1 MICAFRYRFSAAHFY
16 HQTSWSFAQNQ
27 ETFGK
32 CFTEYGHGHDYIV
45 DVMVENQS
53 SEIEVIDQALKD
65 VVSKIDHQ
73 HLNFVFA
80 EFKERVPTT
89 ENLAQFILKEMK
101 SVLENKKAEVQIKHL
116 RLFENPSIW
125 VELSQ

>member
-1 MICAFRYRFSAAHFY
+1 MICTFQYRFSAAHFY
-16 HQTSWSFAQNQ
+16 HQAAWSEEKNR

-45 DVMVENQS
+45 EVMVEFKKS
-53 SEIEVIDQALKD
+53 DVEAIDQALTN

-80 EFKERVPTT
+80 EFKEKVPTT

-101 SVLENKKAEVQIKHL
+101 SVLENIKAEAQIKHL

-125 VELSQ
+125 VELAD

>member
-1 MICAFRYRFSAAHFY
+1 MICTFQYRFSAAHFY
-16 HQTSWSFAQNQ
+16 QIAAWSEEKNR

-45 DVMVENQS
+45 EVMVEYKKS
-53 SEIEVIDQALKD
+53 DFEVIDQALKT
-65 VVSKIDHQ
+65 VVLKIDHQ

-80 EFKERVPTT
+80 EFKEKVPTT

-101 SVLENKKAEVQIKHL
+101 SALENKKADLASAFH
-116 RLFENPSIW
+116 S
-125 VELSQ
+125 